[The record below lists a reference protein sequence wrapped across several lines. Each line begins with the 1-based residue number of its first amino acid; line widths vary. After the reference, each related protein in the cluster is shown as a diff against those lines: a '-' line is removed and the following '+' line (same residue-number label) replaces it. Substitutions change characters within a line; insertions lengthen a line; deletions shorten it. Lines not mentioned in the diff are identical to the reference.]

1 MQKSVVVTV
10 PHDLGV
16 ETARARVAAGL
27 EQLRR
32 DYVDKLAHS
41 EVAWSDNT
49 AALKIVAFG
58 HAMQARVDVLAD
70 SLRIEVWLPWI
81 LAALA
86 GPIQATLAHRAGEAL
101 QIEHKRKG

>member
-1 MQKSVVVTV
+1 MQKSIVITV
-10 PHDLGV
+10 SHDLGV

-41 EVAWSDNT
+41 EVVWAGN
-49 AALKIVAFG
+49 AADLKVGAFG
-58 HAMQARVDVLAD
+58 HNMQARIDVLAD
-70 SLRIEVWLPWI
+70 SLRIEVWLPWL

-86 GPIQATLAHRAGEAL
+86 GPIQTALAHRAGEAL
-101 QIEHKRKG
+101 RIEHKPQG

>member
-1 MQKSVVVTV
+1 MQKSIVISVS
-10 PHDLGV
+10 HDLGV

-41 EVAWSDNT
+41 EVAWTGN
-49 AALKIVAFG
+49 AADLKVGAFG
-58 HAMQARVDVLAD
+58 HTMTARIDVLAD
-70 SLRIEVWLPWI
+70 SLRIEVWLPWL

-86 GPIQATLAHRAGEAL
+86 GPIQTALAHRAGEAL
-101 QIEHKRKG
+101 GIEHKPQG

>member
-1 MQKSVVVTV
+1 MQKSIVVTV
-10 PHDLGV
+10 SHDLGI

-41 EVAWSDNT
+41 EVAWTDNT

-70 SLRIEVWLPWI
+70 ALRIEVWLPWI
-81 LAALA
+81 FAALA
-86 GPIQATLAHRAGEAL
+86 GPIQSALAQRAGETL
-101 QIEHKRKG
+101 QIEHEPKG